1 VAVATPE
8 RSTGRLSQVRDALTP
23 REWRRVAGMVAV
35 IVGLH
40 VIGFGLLLVLVAPQH
55 LSLGGQTFGI
65 GLGITAYTLGMRHA
79 FDVDHIAAI
88 DNTTRK
94 LMEEK
99 SRPVSVGFWFSLGH
113 STIVFAMCVALA
125 LGIRS
130 IASQVSSES
139 STLHDVTGI
148 VGVSVSGTFLIAL
161 GLINLFILVGIVK
174 IFRRMRSEAYD
185 EETLEDLLQNRGFMN
200 RILRRVTVAVR
211 KPWHM
216 YPVGVLFGFG
226 FDTATEISLLVLA
239 STGAAFVLPW
249 YAILCLPIL
258 FMAGMCLFDTMDG
271 SFMNFAY
278 GWAFSQP
285 VRKVYYNITITSLSV
300 IVAVLIGGLELLGLL
315 ADKFELSGGV
325 WNLIGAVG
333 GYQYTGYLV
342 VGVFVAT
349 WAVSLLIWRYGRI
362 EEKWMSQQTAGR
374 E

>member
-1 VAVATPE
+1 MAVATPE

-200 RILRRVTVAVR
+200 RILQRVTVAVR

-300 IVAVLIGGLELLGLL
+300 IVAVLIGGMELLGLL

>member
-1 VAVATPE
+1 MAIATPE
-8 RSTGRLSQVRDALTP
+8 RSPGRLSQVRDALTP
-23 REWRRVAGMVAV
+23 GEWRRIAGMVAV

-55 LSLGGQTFGI
+55 LSLGGQTFGT

-113 STIVFAMCVALA
+113 STIVLAMCVALA
-125 LGIRS
+125 LGIRTF
-130 IASQVSSES
+130 ASQVSNDS

-148 VGVSVSGTFLIAL
+148 VGVSVSGTFLIVL
-161 GLINLFILVGIVK
+161 GVVNLFILVGIVK

-185 EETLEDLLQNRGFMN
+185 EETLEDLLQHRGFMN
-200 RILRRVTVAVR
+200 RILRRVMVAVR

-300 IVAVLIGGLELLGLL
+300 IVAVLIGGIELLGLL
-315 ADKFELSGGV
+315 ADKFELTGGV
-325 WNLIGAVG
+325 WNLVGAAG
-333 GYQYTGYLV
+333 DYQYTGYLV

-362 EEKWMSQQTAGR
+362 EEKWMSQHATGR

>member
-1 VAVATPE
+1 MAIATPE
-8 RSTGRLSQVRDALTP
+8 RSPGRLSQVRDALTP
-23 REWRRVAGMVAV
+23 GEWRRIAGMVAV

-113 STIVFAMCVALA
+113 STIVLAMCVALA
-125 LGIRS
+125 LGIRTF
-130 IASQVSSES
+130 ASQVSNDS

-148 VGVSVSGTFLIAL
+148 VGVSVSGTFLIVL
-161 GLINLFILVGIVK
+161 GVVNLFILVGIVK

-185 EETLEDLLQNRGFMN
+185 EETLEDLLQHRGFMN
-200 RILRRVTVAVR
+200 RILRRVMVAVR

-300 IVAVLIGGLELLGLL
+300 IVAVLIGGIELLGLL
-315 ADKFELSGGV
+315 ADKFELTGGV
-325 WNLIGAVG
+325 WNLVGAAG
-333 GYQYTGYLV
+333 GFQYTGYLV

-362 EEKWMSQQTAGR
+362 EEKWMSQHATGR

>member
-1 VAVATPE
+1 MAIATPE

-23 REWRRVAGMVAV
+23 GEWRRIAGMIAV

-125 LGIRS
+125 LGIRTL
-130 IASQVSSES
+130 ASQVSNDS

-148 VGVSVSGTFLIAL
+148 VGVSVSGTFLIVL
-161 GLINLFILVGIVK
+161 GVINLFILVGILK

-185 EETLEDLLQNRGFMN
+185 EETLEDLLQQSRFHEPHPAAGDGRG
-200 RILRRVTVAVR
+200 
-211 KPWHM
+211 
-216 YPVGVLFGFG
+216 
-226 FDTATEISLLVLA
+226 S
-239 STGAAFVLPW
+239 
-249 YAILCLPIL
+249 
-258 FMAGMCLFDTMDG
+258 
-271 SFMNFAY
+271 
-278 GWAFSQP
+278 
-285 VRKVYYNITITSLSV
+285 
-300 IVAVLIGGLELLGLL
+300 
-315 ADKFELSGGV
+315 
-325 WNLIGAVG
+325 
-333 GYQYTGYLV
+333 
-342 VGVFVAT
+342 
-349 WAVSLLIWRYGRI
+349 
-362 EEKWMSQQTAGR
+362 
-374 E
+374 

>member
-1 VAVATPE
+1 MAIATPE
-8 RSTGRLSQVRDALTP
+8 RSPGRLSQVRDALTP
-23 REWRRVAGMVAV
+23 GEWRRIAGMVAV

-125 LGIRS
+125 LGIRTL
-130 IASQVSSES
+130 ASQVSNDS

-161 GLINLFILVGIVK
+161 GVINLFILVGIVK

-185 EETLEDLLQNRGFMN
+185 EETLEDLLQHRGFMN
-200 RILRRVTVAVR
+200 RILRRVMVAVR

-300 IVAVLIGGLELLGLL
+300 IVAVLIGGIELLGLL
-315 ADKFELSGGV
+315 ADKFELTGGV
-325 WNLIGAVG
+325 WNLVGAAG
-333 GYQYTGYLV
+333 GFQYTGYLV

-362 EEKWMSQQTAGR
+362 EEKWMSQHATGR

>member
-1 VAVATPE
+1 MAVATPE